1 MIRTTLALLLL
12 VSSLAACGGD
22 EETLTVYSGRSENLI
37 TPLLDK
43 FTEATGIEVD
53 VRYGSS
59 ADLALLVDQE
69 GDRSPADVFISQSPG
84 ALGFLQGNDRLNS
97 LDQSLLD
104 LVPARW
110 RNDDGMWIGI
120 SGRVRV
126 IVYNENLVDP
136 QTLPTSVFELAGP
149 DYQDRIGLAPGN
161 SSFQD
166 FVTIMRDTYGDDAA
180 LDWLSDLADNG
191 ARSYTNNTSIV
202 QAVGRGEVPMG
213 LVNHYYNFRAL
224 AEDPEAPSRNYYFP
238 NADIGSVLIAT
249 GAGIIASSEQA
260 ELGERLIEFL
270 LGETSQQYLAEE
282 TFEYPLALD
291 SEPADVLPALTTI
304 GAVFSDLDELGGGL
318 ERTKELI
325 DASGLESP

>member
-1 MIRTTLALLLL
+1 MIRTGLALLLL
-12 VSSLAACGGD
+12 ISSLAACGGD
-22 EETLTVYSGRSENLI
+22 DDTITVYSGRSENLI
-37 TPLLDK
+37 APLLDE
-43 FTEATGIEVD
+43 FTEATGIKVE
-53 VRYGSS
+53 VRYAGS
-59 ADLALLVDQE
+59 ADLALLIDQE

-84 ALGFLQGNDRLNS
+84 ALGFLEGNDKLS
-97 LDQSLLD
+97 VLDESLLE

-126 IVYNENLVDP
+126 IVYNKDLVDP
-136 QTLPTSVFELAGP
+136 AGLPVSVFELV
-149 DYQDRIGLAPGN
+149 DDQFRDQIGLAPGN

-180 LDWLSDLADNG
+180 LDWLAGMADNG

-202 QAVGRGEVPMG
+202 QAVGRGEIPMG

-224 AEDPEAPSRNYYFP
+224 AEDPDAASRNYYFP

-249 GAGIIASSEQA
+249 GAGILSSSDQP
-260 ELGERLIEFL
+260 ELGAQLIEFL
-270 LGETSQQYLAEE
+270 LGSSAQQYLAEE
-282 TFEYPLALD
+282 TFEYPLALG
-291 SEPADVLPALTTI
+291 SEPADVLPALTTLD
-304 GAVFSDLDELGGGL
+304 AAFKDLDELGGGL